1 MRHYETIYI
10 LRPSLAEGEY
20 DGAQKKFV
28 DLIEKNQGV
37 MIKVDPWGEKT
48 LAYPLNKM
56 KKGYYVLLEYCGEAG
71 LTEEL
76 ERVFKLDDKVLKYQT
91 VKLSDNADPEALKPK
106 EEAPEEVEQE
116 ADAVAEESPEQGVD
130 ETESEE
136 VKNGI

>member
-91 VKLSDNADPEALKPK
+91 VKLSDNADPEALLPK

-116 ADAVAEESPEQGVD
+116 ADAVAEESPEQGVG

>member
-20 DGAQKKFV
+20 DGAQK
-28 DLIEKNQGV
+28 
-37 MIKVDPWGEKT
+37 T
-48 LAYPLNKM
+48 LNKM

-91 VKLSDNADPEALKPK
+91 VKLSDNADPEALLPK

>member
-91 VKLSDNADPEALKPK
+91 VKISDNADPEALLPK

-116 ADAVAEESPEQGVD
+116 ADAVAEESPEQGVG